1 MINNGDLKKAGEFIK
16 DKIIVNLKAKVS
28 AKILEIFKPMLQAQI
43 QQGMV
48 IEKKARLLL
57 AGASEQLVVGTISAH
72 SLAGSAIR
80 KKLSNVL
87 EPIQAALKL
96 LTTCDR

>member
-1 MINNGDLKKAGEFIK
+1 MGLDNE
-16 DKIIVNLKAKVS
+16 KI
-28 AKILEIFKPMLQAQI
+28 
-43 QQGMV
+43 
-48 IEKKARLLL
+48 KARLLL
-57 AGASEQLVVGTISAH
+57 AGVSEQLVVGTISAH

-96 LTTCDR
+96 LTTPI

>member
-1 MINNGDLKKAGEFIK
+1 LFPQYIEQCQTQAEN
-16 DKIIVNLKAKVS
+16 
-28 AKILEIFKPMLQAQI
+28 ILEQL
-43 QQGMV
+43 GLDN
-48 IEKKARLLL
+48 EKIKARLLL
-57 AGASEQLVVGTISAH
+57 AGVSEQLVVGTISAH

-96 LTTCDR
+96 LTTPI